1 MLRCEPNE
9 AGNWYKQEVM
19 NERAIE
25 LARVIWN
32 YHQLGQ
38 AARPAEWMVVFG
50 TNDTRVAEF
59 AADLYG
65 QGFAGKMAITGGM
78 AHGGDLLA
86 TGWTR
91 PEAEVFADVAAA
103 KGVPRGRMMLEPRAL
118 NTAENIRFTRALLE
132 ERGERVESVLL
143 VMKPFMQRRVWATMA
158 VEWPEMAATVAS
170 QKMTLEEYFTEE
182 LPPERIIP
190 IMMGDLQRIWVY
202 GRRGWSAAQEIPV
215 KVLEAYRELVKMGF
229 TQHLLEGEAEPD
241 VA

>member
-1 MLRCEPNE
+1 
-9 AGNWYKQEVM
+9 M
-19 NERAIE
+19 NDRAIE

-38 AARPAEWMVVFG
+38 TTAKAELMVVFG

-59 AADLYG
+59 AAELFG
-65 QGFAGKMAITGGM
+65 QGYAERMAITGGM

-91 PEAEVFADVAAA
+91 PESEVFADVAVEH
-103 KGVPRGRMMLEPRAL
+103 GVPRERIVLESRAM
-118 NTAENIRFTRALLE
+118 NTAENVRFTRALLK
-132 ERGERVESVLL
+132 ERGEMPGSVLL

-158 VEWPEMAATVAS
+158 VEWPGMKATVAS

-182 LPPERIIP
+182 LPPERIVP

-202 GRRGWSAAQEIPV
+202 GRRGWSAAQEIPGD
-215 KVLEAYRELVKMGF
+215 VLEAYRELVMMGY

-241 VA
+241 GMEVR

>member
-1 MLRCEPNE
+1 
-9 AGNWYKQEVM
+9 M
-19 NERAIE
+19 NDRAIE
-25 LARVIWN
+25 LARVIWD

-38 AARPAEWMVVFG
+38 EAERAEWMVVFG

-59 AADLYG
+59 AAEMYG
-65 QGFAGKMAITGGM
+65 QGFAERMAITGGM

-103 KGVPRGRMMLEPRAL
+103 RGVPREKMLLEPRAL

-132 ERGERVESVLL
+132 ERGERVERVLL

-158 VEWPEMAATVAS
+158 VEWPGMKATVAS
-170 QKMTLEEYFTEE
+170 QKMTLEEYFTPD

-202 GRRGWSAAQEIPV
+202 GRRGWSAVQEIPGA
-215 KVLEAYRELVKMGF
+215 VLEAYRELVRLGF
-229 TQHLLEGEAEPD
+229 TRHLLEGEAEPEGME
-241 VA
+241 VR

>member
-1 MLRCEPNE
+1 
-9 AGNWYKQEVM
+9 M

-25 LARVIWN
+25 LARVIWA

-38 AARPAEWMVVFG
+38 EAERAEWMVVFG
-50 TNDTRVAEF
+50 TNDTRVAEY
-59 AADLYG
+59 AAEMYG
-65 QGFAGKMAITGGM
+65 RGYAERMVITGGM

-91 PEAEVFADVAAA
+91 PEAEVFADVAAERGA
-103 KGVPRGRMMLEPRAL
+103 PREKMLLEPRAM

-132 ERGERVESVLL
+132 ERGERPEKVLL

-158 VEWPEMAATVAS
+158 VEWAGMGATVTS
-170 QKMTLEEYFTEE
+170 PTMTLEEYFTPE
-182 LPPERIIP
+182 LPAERIIP

-202 GRRGWSAAQEIPV
+202 GRRGWSAVQRVPGE
-215 KVLEAYRELVKMGF
+215 VLEAYRELVKMGF

-241 VA
+241 GE